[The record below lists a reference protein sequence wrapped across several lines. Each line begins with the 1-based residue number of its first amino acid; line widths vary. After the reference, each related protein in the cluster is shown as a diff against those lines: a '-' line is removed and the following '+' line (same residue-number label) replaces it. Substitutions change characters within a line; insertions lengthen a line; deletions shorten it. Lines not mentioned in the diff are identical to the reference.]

1 MELVDT
7 LVLGTSALRREGSSP
22 FRGTI
27 QLPIMQ
33 ENQTEKKSILR
44 VVIHSFFVVPL
55 IISIFAVMIFLVIR
69 IMTSEPNSARDYL
82 EDVKIGGTTKRWQGA
97 FELSKLLSNPKMVPK
112 DEMFASEMIAAFE
125 YSSNDRDA
133 RIQQYLAIAM
143 GATKDTRYMK
153 TLIEAMP
160 NADIGVVQACAFALG
175 NIGASEAIDPLKNLL
190 DNSEPQVRLH
200 AVIAL
205 GKIGGSP
212 TIPLLKNML
221 SDQEPNVRWDASIA
235 LAKQKDSSGRSI
247 LLDLLDRKYLN
258 SFPNI
263 DEKEKVQVMLVA
275 ISVAH
280 FIQNQELKSRLEDI
294 NSSENNLKIREA
306 ARIALGKFI
315 I

>member
-1 MELVDT
+1 M
-7 LVLGTSALRREGSSP
+7 
-22 FRGTI
+22 
-27 QLPIMQ
+27 
-33 ENQTEKKSILR
+33 
-44 VVIHSFFVVPL
+44 
-55 IISIFAVMIFLVIR
+55 
-69 IMTSEPNSARDYL
+69 Y
-82 EDVKIGGTTKRWQGA
+82 KRQ
-97 FELSKLLSNPKMVPK
+97 
-112 DEMFASEMIAAFE
+112 
-125 YSSNDRDA
+125 
-133 RIQQYLAIAM
+133 
-143 GATKDTRYMK
+143 
-153 TLIEAMP
+153 
-160 NADIGVVQACAFALG
+160 
-175 NIGASEAIDPLKNLL
+175 AIDPLKNLL

-205 GKIGGSP
+205 GKIGGSS
-212 TIPLLKNML
+212 TIPLLQSML

-294 NSSENNLKIREA
+294 NSNDNNLKIREA